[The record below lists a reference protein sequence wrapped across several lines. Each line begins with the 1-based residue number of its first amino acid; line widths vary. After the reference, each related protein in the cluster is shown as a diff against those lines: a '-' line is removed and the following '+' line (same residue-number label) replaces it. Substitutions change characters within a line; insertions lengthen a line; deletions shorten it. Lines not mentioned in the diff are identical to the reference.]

1 MKKKNV
7 RFSIILQRQ
16 KTGNRWNNVLASSM
30 FAISVVPSSDP
41 IVSSRINY
49 YLLSGVVV
57 VVARWGKQSV
67 KSCHPG
73 NGGWLEREN
82 DAKSAIPAPGTKA
95 TSLAVTMAADVET
108 VAVFPR
114 RSSTLHGCARRYEE
128 TICCLLL
135 ALIMYNTALIRWS
148 NCTRTVIRRV
158 KLISN

>member
-1 MKKKNV
+1 M
-7 RFSIILQRQ
+7 
-16 KTGNRWNNVLASSM
+16 
-30 FAISVVPSSDP
+30 
-41 IVSSRINY
+41 
-49 YLLSGVVV
+49 
-57 VVARWGKQSV
+57 

-82 DAKSAIPAPGTKA
+82 DAKSAIPAPETKA

-114 RSSTLHGCARRYEE
+114 RSSTLHGCARGYEE

-158 KLISN
+158 KLISNQLVESPVTSV